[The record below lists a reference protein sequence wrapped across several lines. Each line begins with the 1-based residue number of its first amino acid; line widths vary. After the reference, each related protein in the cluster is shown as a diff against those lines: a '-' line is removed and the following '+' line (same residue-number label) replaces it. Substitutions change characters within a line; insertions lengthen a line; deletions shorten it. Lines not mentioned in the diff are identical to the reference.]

1 MRHPRVLLPALVA
14 IALIAA
20 IAADLVVT
28 RVRARAQSDWLQ
40 GKNLSLAPVVKG
52 LKEPTYVAWLPD
64 GSGRMF
70 ILERAG
76 RLRLADADGTLHPT
90 PVLDLSDN
98 TSTGTEE
105 GLVGLAF
112 DPGFAQNGYVYIDYT
127 ANDASVQV
135 VRYTLSPA
143 QPDQLDP
150 QTAYPIMSIPK
161 RSKVHNG
168 GTLMFGPDGY
178 LYISLGDDD
187 ASDQAQQVTSIYGKI
202 LRIDVDSGQPYAIPP
217 TNPFVDRPGDAA
229 EIWSYGLRNPW
240 RFSFDRATGDL
251 WIGDVG
257 DAKWEEVDMQP
268 ASSHGGEDYGWP
280 YYEGSECE
288 ITEHCQDAP
297 FIQPL
302 VTYGHNMTCAIIGG
316 YVYRGA
322 MVPAL
327 SGKYLFG
334 DLCTGGVFTIK
345 GDAQSGW
352 TRVELGFNP
361 IKIDSF
367 AEDPSGEVY
376 VTDMQGGVIYRVAD
390 ASIPS

>member
-187 ASDQAQQVTSIYGKI
+187 ASDQAQ
-202 LRIDVDSGQPYAIPP
+202 
-217 TNPFVDRPGDAA
+217 
-229 EIWSYGLRNPW
+229 
-240 RFSFDRATGDL
+240 
-251 WIGDVG
+251 
-257 DAKWEEVDMQP
+257 
-268 ASSHGGEDYGWP
+268 
-280 YYEGSECE
+280 
-288 ITEHCQDAP
+288 
-297 FIQPL
+297 
-302 VTYGHNMTCAIIGG
+302 
-316 YVYRGA
+316 
-322 MVPAL
+322 
-327 SGKYLFG
+327 
-334 DLCTGGVFTIK
+334 
-345 GDAQSGW
+345 
-352 TRVELGFNP
+352 
-361 IKIDSF
+361 
-367 AEDPSGEVY
+367 
-376 VTDMQGGVIYRVAD
+376 
-390 ASIPS
+390 